1 MRLIVSIMLSLLL
14 LPILSWAQ
22 IQPST
27 LAEIETSIQKR
38 KQHYTNSIFHSFP
51 IRNVGPV
58 VMSGRVSDISVHP
71 NNSKIFYT
79 AFGSAGIF
87 KTVNSG
93 NTMFPIFDHAGGALG
108 IGDIAISTA
117 NPNILWAGTG
127 ENNSSRSTYAGTG
140 IYKSMDGGE
149 SWEYSGLRNTQHIGR
164 IVTHPSDEKIAWV
177 ASMGALYSNNTERGV
192 YKTMDGGESWNK
204 TLFINDS
211 TGVIDLLIH
220 PNNPNIL
227 WATAWERDREAWDF
241 KEGGNGSGLY
251 TSTDGGEHW
260 TKITKGLPEGSHVG
274 RMGIDISLSN
284 PNILYLSID
293 NQQQTQTEKEIN
305 KDDITQNT
313 FLEISVSDFKKLDK
327 EKLNSYL
334 RINGFPKEYTAEQVF
349 DDVASGIYKP
359 IALAE
364 YLGDANSALFYT
376 EIVGAEVYH
385 LRMQAYH
392 GRR

>member
-58 VMSGRVSDISVHP
+58 VMSGRVSDIAVHP

-140 IYKSMDGGE
+140 VYKSMDGGE
-149 SWEYSGLRNTQHIGR
+149 S
-164 IVTHPSDEKIAWV
+164 
-177 ASMGALYSNNTERGV
+177 
-192 YKTMDGGESWNK
+192 
-204 TLFINDS
+204 
-211 TGVIDLLIH
+211 
-220 PNNPNIL
+220 
-227 WATAWERDREAWDF
+227 
-241 KEGGNGSGLY
+241 
-251 TSTDGGEHW
+251 
-260 TKITKGLPEGSHVG
+260 
-274 RMGIDISLSN
+274 
-284 PNILYLSID
+284 
-293 NQQQTQTEKEIN
+293 
-305 KDDITQNT
+305 
-313 FLEISVSDFKKLDK
+313 
-327 EKLNSYL
+327 
-334 RINGFPKEYTAEQVF
+334 
-349 DDVASGIYKP
+349 
-359 IALAE
+359 
-364 YLGDANSALFYT
+364 
-376 EIVGAEVYH
+376 
-385 LRMQAYH
+385 
-392 GRR
+392 